1 MKVIFTSFLHRL
13 PKCKLRI
20 PAWLTLVPSPDRFLQ
35 AVDANGEEYIVGD
48 GVIYPLERV
57 SEENIDELNHIAKP
71 PQIGD
76 IFCNT
81 KKQMLYHAETGR
93 DVKQ

>member
-1 MKVIFTSFLHRL
+1 M
-13 PKCKLRI
+13 
-20 PAWLTLVPSPDRFLQ
+20 
-35 AVDANGEEYIVGD
+35 DANGEEYIVGD

-57 SEENIDELNHIAKP
+57 SEESINEFSNIAKP